1 MDRYD
6 LYIEAVRKAPTILI
20 LLLTGFLLSPIWALE
35 VESAVAV
42 LEAGSRE
49 EVETLLRT
57 ETLEDLFKVRQD
69 GQGLLH
75 LALRRPDDVWSL
87 LVDAGWPLAR
97 EKGWSPQHEAAL
109 AGNAEAVVALLKA
122 GAPANLKEP
131 TNGGTPLHVAAFNGH
146 LPVVKAL
153 VGAGAKVNARD
164 KDGWTALSQAR
175 DQGFP
180 KVIEWLKK
188 NGATR

>member
-1 MDRYD
+1 MSF
-6 LYIEAVRKAPTILI
+6 A
-20 LLLTGFLLSPIWALE
+20 LST
-35 VESAVAV
+35 ESAVAV
-42 LEAGSRE
+42 MEAGSRA
-49 EVETLLRT
+49 EVQDLLASESVDTL
-57 ETLEDLFKVRQD
+57 FSVRQA

-75 LALRRPDDVWSL
+75 IALRRNDDAWQ
-87 LVDAGWPLAR
+87 DFIEAGWPLAR

-109 AGNAEAVVALLKA
+109 AGKSDALVALLRA
-122 GAPANLKEP
+122 GAPVDLKEP

-146 LPVVKAL
+146 LDVVKVL

-180 KVIEWLKK
+180 QIVDWLKK
-188 NGATR
+188 HGATR